1 MGRNGAESP
10 ENLRPDSS
18 LSSAHPE
25 RKPPPSI
32 EPPCISVLLMGALNP
47 APVQHLHDNFFLLAV
62 FSLAIHSTDAITVR
76 AHSVLA
82 TTGDGGK

>member
-1 MGRNGAESP
+1 MGYNGAESP
-10 ENLRPDSS
+10 ENLRRDSS

-32 EPPCISVLLMGALNP
+32 EPPCISVQLMEALNP
-47 APVQHLHDNFFLLAV
+47 APVQHLHDNFFLLAI

-76 AHSVLA
+76 AHSVPG
-82 TTGDGGK
+82 TTGYGRK